1 MAYGIGRAAAAIC
14 AVVVA
19 LAGCGGGDDSGS
31 AAKAVEASSASA
43 DSTLDTTTPTSDTTL
58 PTADPTTPTSN
69 GSGAGS
75 TATGGGSS
83 GTLPDACTLLTSAS
97 VAEAIGESAQ
107 GVQPQPP
114 NEASSRCDWAP
125 GGAHNLALQVRAGS
139 NAEHTY
145 NNTTAT
151 GFTPIDFAP
160 ADGWTMLGARESDRN
175 YRLIAFA
182 GYDGDHYVY
191 FTLQGPD
198 RDDAA
203 ANQIATALASE
214 IYALL

>member
-19 LAGCGGGDDSGS
+19 LSGCGGGDDAEAVGS
-31 AAKAVEASSASA
+31 SVVASSVEASPASA
-43 DSTLDTTTPTSDTTL
+43 ETTLDTTPTTSNDSDAGPTSTD
-58 PTADPTTPTSN
+58 
-69 GSGAGS
+69 AGS

-125 GGAHNLALQVRAGS
+125 GGAHSLALQVRAGA
-139 NAEHTY
+139 NAENTY

>member
-1 MAYGIGRAAAAIC
+1 MR
-14 AVVVA
+14 
-19 LAGCGGGDDSGS
+19 L
-31 AAKAVEASSASA
+31 
-43 DSTLDTTTPTSDTTL
+43 
-58 PTADPTTPTSN
+58 
-69 GSGAGS
+69 GAGRGPQLG
-75 TATGGGSS
+75 AS
-83 GTLPDACTLLTSAS
+83 G
-97 VAEAIGESAQ
+97 
-107 GVQPQPP
+107 
-114 NEASSRCDWAP
+114 P
-125 GGAHNLALQVRAGS
+125 GGP
-139 NAEHTY
+139 NAESTY

-160 ADGWTMLGARESDRN
+160 ADGWLMLGARESDRN

-203 ANQIATALASE
+203 ATAIATALASE